1 MHYGKKNIA
10 RLIFLFIC
18 LLIYFR
24 NNFNADIIFNQ
35 DLVFNGNLSVK
46 NNVNINGHLLL
57 SNINANT
64 TISGNFTVSS
74 DSPTTVIFENSRKLY
89 LESVEDFTG
98 INPLY
103 LIIDINTYQVYTTPT
118 MMRNN
123 FSIDELIVNNIISN
137 PNQNLTI
144 GQPGNTITIGN
155 GENNII
161 FEKKLSALG
170 GITSNNNSINL
181 NGDVYFTENLN
192 AVDIT
197 TTNADIT
204 IGQNRTDIENII
216 NCQNFTIN
224 EPLTFYDTCIVG
236 NSNLEDTINING
248 YISTQNITFGSEN
261 NPVVTVTGLPVINNP
276 QAYLISNTD
285 NTISTIDTVTG
296 NLPTISIDTLTT
308 DILNVNKIIASTPN
322 EDIFFITPTLNILT
336 NKFQYSAL
344 ALEINTIYSQSIIKN
359 YMTFYLGYLKI
370 SPQFYSN
377 TIHVFPNKK
386 IETISFFQS
395 PDSSGF
401 KIDTLICNAENYFFK
416 NLTTTTEN
424 TNNICLDKTN
434 NNLVFT
440 AIADYNKNINI
451 DTNLLSPVSFNY
463 NDNYTIKNNDIC
475 NKTKEKIIHFGFIA
489 EDLRILNK
497 PNILT
502 YDSEGNIYDYNT
514 DILWNIIN
522 KKIIDYQ
529 NYLTYANLV
538 LEKITTYNQ
547 NLAQDIKKQEQQITA
562 KKKTYQKIKNIN
574 AKG

>member
-1 MHYGKKNIA
+1 MHYGKKNIT

-46 NNVNINGHLLL
+46 NNVNINGPLLL
-57 SNINANT
+57 SNINTNT

-74 DSPTTVIFENSRKLY
+74 DSPTTVIFENCNEVHLK
-89 LESVEDFTG
+89 SVQDFTG

-103 LIIDINTYQVYTTPT
+103 LIIDINTDQVYSTPV
-118 MMRNN
+118 MRNN
-123 FSIDELIVNNIISN
+123 FNIYELIVNNIISN
-137 PNQNLTI
+137 PDQNLTI
-144 GQPGNTITIGN
+144 GQSGNNITIGN
-155 GENNII
+155 EQNNII
-161 FEKKLSALG
+161 FEKKLCALG
-170 GITSNNNSINL
+170 GITSNNDSINL

-261 NPVVTVTGLPVINNP
+261 NPVATVTGLPVINNP

-285 NTISTIDTVTG
+285 NTISIIDTVTG

-322 EDIFFITPTLNILT
+322 EDIFFITPILNILT
-336 NKFQYSAL
+336 DNCQYQRVAL
-344 ALEINTIYSQSIIKN
+344 NLENIYSQSIIKN
-359 YMTFYLGYLKI
+359 YLTVVYI
-370 SPQFYSN
+370 SPNKQPPNFYSN
-377 TIHVFPNKK
+377 IIHVRPNKK

-395 PDSSGF
+395 PNSSGF

-451 DTNLLSPVSFNY
+451 DSNLLSPVSFNY

-475 NKTKEKIIHFGFIA
+475 NKTKEKIVHFGFIA
-489 EDLRILNK
+489 EDLTILNE

-502 YDSEGNIYDYNT
+502 YDTEGYIYDYKT
-514 DILWNIIN
+514 DILWNTIN
-522 KKIIDYQ
+522 KKIIEYQ

-547 NLAQDIKKQEQQITA
+547 NLAQDIKKQEQQIAA
-562 KKKTYQKIKNIN
+562 KKKIYQKTKNIN
-574 AKG
+574 TKG